1 MKNIREFLAV
11 MWSFA
16 AIIMLGYVLV
26 MYGDKIEILTL
37 IIGTLTGTI
46 IGGIY
51 GYYFSSTHKDKPV
64 TPEPINE
71 VDPNNSAN
79 DGQRN

>member
-11 MWSFA
+11 LWSFA

-26 MYGDKIEILTL
+26 RFGDKVEILTL

-51 GYYFSSTHKDKPV
+51 GYYFSSTHKDKPTSSETV
-64 TPEPINE
+64 TTTATETNNE
-71 VDPNNSAN
+71 I
-79 DGQRN
+79 Q

>member
-11 MWSFA
+11 MWSIA
-16 AIIMLGYVLV
+16 AMIMLGYVLV
-26 MYGDKIEILTL
+26 MHGDQVEILTL

-51 GYYFSSTHKDKPV
+51 GYYFSSTHKDKP
-64 TPEPINE
+64 TTSETISTTEPLTE
-71 VDPNNSAN
+71 SKP
-79 DGQRN
+79 